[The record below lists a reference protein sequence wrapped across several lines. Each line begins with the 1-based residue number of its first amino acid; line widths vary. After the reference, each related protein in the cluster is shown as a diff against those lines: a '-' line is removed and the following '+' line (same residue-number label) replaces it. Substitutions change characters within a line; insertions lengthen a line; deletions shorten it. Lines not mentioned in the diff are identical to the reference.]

1 MNSIRRYI
9 YFSFNLNLMKFRVK
23 VSEMGERLL
32 IYLPKG
38 YYKEFKPL
46 KGKFVDVE
54 VKEA

>member
-1 MNSIRRYI
+1 
-9 YFSFNLNLMKFRVK
+9 MKFRVK